1 MPRFYCDGLYSEDT
15 LFITGDDVNHI
26 KNVLRLRVGD
36 AITVTD
42 GHGMDYACEIS
53 DLSDKNA
60 VACHILSSKANDTE
74 LPVHIVLYQGLPKK
88 DKMELVIQ
96 KAVELGVSE
105 IVPVSMKR
113 SIMKVEDEK
122 SEAKKNARWTEIAR
136 AAGKQSGRGKMP
148 VVGKVLSMKEAVK
161 RAAATAENGVIAV
174 PYENSRGMLALNE
187 MIDDINAKADI
198 QCPTVSVFIG
208 PEGGFEDSEIELLT
222 QNGAK
227 TVSLGKRILR
237 TETAGLAFF
246 SILMYELEKHED
258 LKRADL
264 NKED

>member
-1 MPRFYCDGLYSEDT
+1 MPRFYCDGVAGEDLLY
-15 LFITGDDVNHI
+15 ITGDDVNHI

-36 AITVTD
+36 EITVTD
-42 GHGMDYACEIS
+42 GQGMDYRCEIS

-60 VACHILSSKANDTE
+60 VACHILAAKENDTE
-74 LPVHIVLYQGLPKK
+74 LPVRIVLYQGLPKK
-88 DKMELVIQ
+88 DKMELIIQ

-113 SIMKVEDEK
+113 SIMKVEDDK

-161 RAAATAENGVIAV
+161 RAALDCENGLIAV
-174 PYENSRGMLALNE
+174 PYENSRGMLALSD
-187 MIDDINAKADI
+187 MLDDINQRVDKKSF
-198 QCPTVSVFIG
+198 PTVSVFIG
-208 PEGGFEDSEIELLT
+208 PEGGFEESEIELLKA
-222 QNGAK
+222 NGAE

-237 TETAGLAFF
+237 TETAGLTFF
-246 SILMYELEKHED
+246 SILMYEVEKNIDKAIIDRE
-258 LKRADL
+258 K
-264 NKED
+264 